1 MENKNKIAQ
10 LYILGITGGIGSGKS
25 EVLRLLSEQPD
36 TCIVES
42 DKLAHRLM
50 EPGHTCYRKIV
61 EAFGSE
67 ILAEDARIDRAK
79 LGALVFADPVK
90 LEQLN
95 RIVHP
100 AVKQSIRNRI
110 RRAGA
115 RGLRLF
121 VIEAALLIQDG
132 YRSICDELWYIHV
145 EREVRIQRLLAG
157 RGGNREK
164 WESVLASQPEDT
176 FFLENTDVSIENS
189 GSFEELRQAVLS
201 ELRRISGS

>member
-67 ILAEDARIDRAK
+67 ILAEDVAFLMELEPDLVVIDAFRPEEGTEFESFPK
-79 LGALVFADPVK
+79 GDRKQQENLVK
-90 LEQLN
+90 LVRKIFPDI
-95 RIVHP
+95 RILTH
-100 AVKQSIRNRI
+100 
-110 RRAGA
+110 
-115 RGLRLF
+115 L
-121 VIEAALLIQDG
+121 
-132 YRSICDELWYIHV
+132 
-145 EREVRIQRLLAG
+145 
-157 RGGNREK
+157 
-164 WESVLASQPEDT
+164 
-176 FFLENTDVSIENS
+176 
-189 GSFEELRQAVLS
+189 
-201 ELRRISGS
+201 